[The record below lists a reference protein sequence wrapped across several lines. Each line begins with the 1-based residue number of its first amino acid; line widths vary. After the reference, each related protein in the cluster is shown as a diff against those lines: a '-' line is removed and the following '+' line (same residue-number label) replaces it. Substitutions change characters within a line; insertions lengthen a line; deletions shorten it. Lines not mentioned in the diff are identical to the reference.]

1 MNKFFK
7 ILILFSIILFILAF
21 IVHFVN
27 NKLYDKVSIANTA
40 DTIYTKYT
48 LFQIS
53 PTSLSHMSKINN
65 IYYEKILTYDKYVT
79 YKNTYNSLVDMSSS
93 DFDTNFLIVLAV
105 ENTSMKHL
113 IPQTPYNENN
123 TLYIGLFRDNNENI
137 NFNAISIIVP
147 ANLNSDNLEV
157 YKAIQS
163 DIPYNNY
170 INIKALPKEYS
181 LEDAKS
187 DLCYIKSSENTVFND
202 DVFTNFLTEVNAHQN
217 SFIRTVRY
225 TNENK
230 AYISD
235 IYYDSNKNKFLVCK
249 DYTRTST
256 DFTYNYYEYSN
267 IEQRNLSFG
276 EETTDYYFLTDEKEE
291 DFPISF

>member
-27 NKLYDKVSIANTA
+27 NKLYDKVSISNTA

-113 IPQTPYNENN
+113 IPQTPYKENN

-267 IEQRNLSFG
+267 IEQRKLSFG